1 MVWWPP
7 RSSAERGCG
16 IDKSFE
22 FVEVP
27 AMTRMIVASLSAA
40 ILLAPV
46 AVHAQTPTTGS
57 TATQTIDTMNQVFG
71 THPGYRANHAKGVV
85 VEGTFK
91 PSAEAASISAATL
104 FSAPSTPVTIRF
116 SDATGVPTLPDA
128 ALSASPHGMSMK
140 FHMASGDVDVVVN
153 SLPFFPVATGE
164 EFRDLLQAI
173 AASGP
178 DAPKPTKLD
187 QFVAAHP
194 AVAKV
199 GATARSPTSFA
210 RETYNGVDAF
220 IFVDGAGKRQPFRF
234 KFVPVA
240 GNDYFDA
247 ADIAKQPRDVLVT
260 ELPQRLAK
268 GPVTFQMMAQL
279 ANPGDQTKD
288 PSQPWPADRRMAD
301 MGTIT
306 ITTAVAD
313 SAAAEKALRYLPNRL
328 TPGIEMS
335 DDPLILA
342 RVQAYLISFGR
353 RAQ

>member
-1 MVWWPP
+1 M
-7 RSSAERGCG
+7 
-16 IDKSFE
+16 
-22 FVEVP
+22 
-27 AMTRMIVASLSAA
+27 MIRWTYATLVAA
-40 ILLAPV
+40 ILFAPLPV
-46 AVHAQTPTTGS
+46 QAQGS
-57 TATQTIDTMNQVFG
+57 TASETIDAMNQVFG
-71 THPGYRANHAKGVV
+71 KHPGYRANHAKGVV
-85 VEGTFK
+85 VEGSFT
-91 PSAEAASISAATL
+91 PSAAASSISAATL

-128 ALSASPHGMSMK
+128 APLASPHGMSMK

-173 AASGP
+173 AVSGP
-178 DAPKPTKLD
+178 DAAKPTRLQ

-194 AVAKV
+194 AVAEASE
-199 GATARSPTSFA
+199 GARSPTSFA
-210 RETYNGVDAF
+210 REIYNGVDAF
-220 IFVDGAGKRQPFRF
+220 IFVDKAGTRQPFRF

-240 GNDYFDA
+240 GTDYFDA
-247 ADIAKQPRDVLVT
+247 ADIAKQAPDVLVT
-260 ELPQRLAK
+260 ELPQRLTK
-268 GPVTFQMMAQL
+268 GPVAFRMMAQL

-288 PSQPWPADRRMAD
+288 PTQPWPMDRRMAD
-301 MGTIT
+301 MGTVT

-328 TPGIEMS
+328 TPGIEAS

-353 RAQ
+353 RGQ